1 MRRSNLPQ
9 ETENRIKRFIE
20 NNHKEHMQQYDQQG
34 LLAELPSHQRTQVI
48 NYTHGEIVRK
58 IRFFDNKSREFIW
71 GMLSLFHQMKVYKK
85 DILYGQN
92 DPAADVFFIIKGRVR
107 FLWRHILTKEEEE
120 HYR

>member
-1 MRRSNLPQ
+1 
-9 ETENRIKRFIE
+9 
-20 NNHKEHMQQYDQQG
+20 
-34 LLAELPSHQRTQVI
+34 
-48 NYTHGEIVRK
+48 
-58 IRFFDNKSREFIW
+58 
-71 GMLSLFHQMKVYKK
+71 MKVYKK